1 MTLNEAVQIIE
12 KKTNNPLSLK
22 LLVKL
27 FEDGVITV
35 NNQPKPKFKFG
46 FC

>member
-22 LLVKL
+22 MIIKL
-27 FEDGVITV
+27 FEDDVITV
-35 NNQPKPKFKFG
+35 KDNTKPKFKFG